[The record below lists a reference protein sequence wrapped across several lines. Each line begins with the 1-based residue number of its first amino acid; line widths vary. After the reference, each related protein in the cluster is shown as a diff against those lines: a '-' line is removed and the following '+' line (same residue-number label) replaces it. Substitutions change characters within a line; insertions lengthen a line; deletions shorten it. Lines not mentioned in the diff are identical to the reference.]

1 MKRVTLSFP
10 WPFSAAATRELLS
23 FVFQVSLVTYL
34 GLYLIE
40 SLRPQF
46 VTLFYSLDTFLW
58 IAIVT
63 GVLSSIWPAIVPEAK
78 HRPPERLGW
87 KDWSWMLLLAAG
99 TVAVVYYKTSSIGW
113 LVNVIAPLSG
123 LIVLGLSLLVYF
135 DRDDD
140 PESSI

>member
-1 MKRVTLSFP
+1 MRKVTVSIP
-10 WPFSAAATRELLS
+10 WPLSAATTRELLS
-23 FVFQVSLVTYL
+23 FAFQVALVTYL
-34 GLYLIE
+34 GLYLLE

-63 GVLSSIWPAIVPEAK
+63 GVLSSIWPAFVSEAQ
-78 HRPPERLGW
+78 RLPAKPSG
-87 KDWSWMLLLAAG
+87 KDYIWMGLLAVG
-99 TVAVVYYKTSSIGW
+99 TMAVVWYKTASIGW

-140 PESSI
+140 PESSA